1 MTEHEIVT
9 SVMNLVTSHEGVTNT
24 SLSPDQVAAEVDTL
38 RGRMIDEMDKVSLFR
53 RPYTGFTQSIKS
65 IKVEKIVSGTTVTK
79 FVDIPKFM
87 VRRDGTPA
95 YLYIGGK
102 DMKSPYRVVVGSEA
116 FENAK
121 HDQFISLLPIVLY
134 NEGHME
140 FRNITSQYIMITGV
154 FNKPSSLEELGV
166 WDREVDEYP
175 MPAGMVDVLIGKT
188 ANSYINTLYRVPI
201 QPNTQTDRPQGGAP
215 LNARR

>member
-1 MTEHEIVT
+1 
-9 SVMNLVTSHEGVTNT
+9 MNLVTSHEGVTNT

-53 RPYTGFTQSIKS
+53 RPYTGFSQTIASL
-65 IKVEKIVSGTTVTK
+65 KVEKTVVGSATIK
-79 FVDIPKFM
+79 FVDIPKLI

-102 DMKSPYRVVVGSEA
+102 DGKSPYRVIVGSEA

-121 HDQFISLLPIVLY
+121 YDQFIETLPVVLY

-140 FRNITSQYIMITGV
+140 FRNIASNYIMIIGV
-154 FNKPSSLEELGV
+154 FNDPSALEQLGV
-166 WDREVDEYP
+166 WDAEAEEYP
-175 MPAGMVDVLIGKT
+175 MPTGMVDVLIGKT
-188 ANSYINTLYRVPI
+188 ANSYINTLYRVPV
-201 QPNTQTDRPQGGAP
+201 QPNTQTDRPQATP
-215 LNARR
+215 PNARR